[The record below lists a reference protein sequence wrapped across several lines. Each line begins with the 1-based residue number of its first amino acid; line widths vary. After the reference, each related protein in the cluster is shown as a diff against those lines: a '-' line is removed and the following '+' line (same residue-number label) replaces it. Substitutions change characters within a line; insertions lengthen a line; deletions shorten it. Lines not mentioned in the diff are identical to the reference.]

1 MEKLDG
7 KYVSNYVKEK
17 VKQDICLLNMKGID
31 RVPGLAVIIVGDN
44 DASNIYVRNK
54 EKACNYC
61 GINSSIIRFDSNT
74 SEDTIISCIEKLNND
89 NMVDGIL
96 CQLPLPQGINEKRVL
111 NSISPNKDVDCFSN
125 SRMGDLLLHNECVVY
140 PCTPYGI
147 MTLLDFYSI
156 GIEGK
161 YCVVVGRSNIVG
173 KPMALMLLKKNATIT
188 VCHSKT
194 KNLKDICKKADILV
208 SAVGKANFIT
218 KDMVKENAVV
228 IDVGMN
234 RENGKL
240 CGDVSS
246 EVSEKVSW
254 LTPVPGGVGPMTV
267 AMLMQNTLNLFMEHE
282 NLK

>member
-7 KYVSNYVKEK
+7 KFVSNYVKNK
-17 VKQDICLLNMKGID
+17 VKQEISALKSIGVD

-125 SRMGDLLLHNECVVY
+125 LRMGNLLLHNECVVY

>member
-17 VKQDICLLNMKGID
+17 VKQEICLLNMKGID